1 MTAPD
6 SVYRKLFLI
15 GLGVVVTATLGWTGY
30 WFVVRP
36 NLERSST
43 GPGSSNLMRIDASDH
58 NLVAMGEPLYAA
70 NCAAC
75 HGANLEGQ
83 ADWQRRL
90 PNGRLPAPPHDE
102 TGHTWHHPDSVL
114 FDITKYGTAA
124 LLTDSYETDMG
135 GYENSLTDEEI
146 RAVIAYIKSRWP
158 DSIRE
163 RHRRLNEAAQQ

>member
-75 HGANLEGQ
+75 HG
-83 ADWQRRL
+83 
-90 PNGRLPAPPHDE
+90 PNGGGGRE
-102 TGHTWHHPDSVL
+102 FG
-114 FDITKYGTAA
+114 AA
-124 LLTDSYETDMG
+124 
-135 GYENSLTDEEI
+135 
-146 RAVIAYIKSRWP
+146 
-158 DSIRE
+158 
-163 RHRRLNEAAQQ
+163 RLNDAIWLRGSDRADLKRQILNPRMGAMPAWGQRLDPVTIKMLATYVHSLGGGEDFVEVAKDPEVKVDEQP